1 MADPIPTPADPP
13 VEPPTDQTNPGDAG
27 HTTSEYFWHK
37 VFMILAS
44 VVSATAF
51 VGDALLQVTKV
62 IPEGSKFLQWA
73 AVVGGVAA
81 LVGKISYEI
90 SRTLVKLKLVDG
102 QIEAAKA
109 ATRTPEDAAR
119 TVLGQGG

>member
-13 VEPPTDQTNPGDAG
+13 TDPRTTGKK
-27 HTTSEYFWHK
+27 TSEGFWHK
-37 VFMILAS
+37 VFMVLAS
-44 VVSATAF
+44 VISATAF
-51 VGDALLQVTKV
+51 ATDAILQVTKV

-73 AVVGGVAA
+73 AVIGGIAA

-90 SRTLVKLKLVDG
+90 ARTLVKLKLVDAE
-102 QIEAAKA
+102 IEATKA